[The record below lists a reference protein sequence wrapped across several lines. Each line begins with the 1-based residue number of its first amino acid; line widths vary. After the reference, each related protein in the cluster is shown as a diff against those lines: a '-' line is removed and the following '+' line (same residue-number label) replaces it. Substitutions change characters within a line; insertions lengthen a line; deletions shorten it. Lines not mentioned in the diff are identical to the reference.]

1 MLNPRLAARYAKS
14 LMDISIEQN
23 KLDAIYNDMVGLKS
37 VFSESRDFV
46 MLMKSPIVKADA
58 KYAVVKSITTGKIF
72 ANISKENKN
81 DSFSISTPTLVAG
94 VRGTSFLIDIK
105 KDEFF

>member
-58 KYAVVKSITTGKIF
+58 KYAVVKSITTGKIDAITEGF
-72 ANISKENKN
+72 IQWKLSMRLLPNTKYTTKSM
-81 DSFSISTPTLVAG
+81 
-94 VRGTSFLIDIK
+94 R
-105 KDEFF
+105 